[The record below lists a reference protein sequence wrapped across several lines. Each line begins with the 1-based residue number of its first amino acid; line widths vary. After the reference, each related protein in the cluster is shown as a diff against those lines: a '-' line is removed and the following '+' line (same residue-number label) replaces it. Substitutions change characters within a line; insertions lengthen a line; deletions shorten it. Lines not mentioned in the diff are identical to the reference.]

1 MNKLTVSI
9 IAPLA
14 TSCLAGCATT
24 GSPSGCDGWQAI
36 RPTADGGR
44 RTADD
49 HVRQVLEHNRF
60 GIVRCGWRA

>member
-36 RPTADGGR
+36 RPTAD
-44 RTADD
+44 D